1 MGQKRGLMGLKTLFW
16 AIKKIQSTQK
26 VFFLEFEKAV
36 VLNPLLKNLVP
47 RGTSS
52 VGYYPKKIEQTIANS
67 SKDVYL
73 RSFSLEVAVRVPTG
87 ELRTRLFNAFYSNT
101 FLKFSSYAR

>member
-1 MGQKRGLMGLKTLFW
+1 M
-16 AIKKIQSTQK
+16 
-26 VFFLEFEKAV
+26 
-36 VLNPLLKNLVP
+36 VLSRLLQYLVLGCP
-47 RGTSS
+47 SS

-67 SKDVYL
+67 SKGVYL
-73 RSFSLEVAVRVPTG
+73 RSFSSEVSVRVPTG